1 MKRIRDVRVGLNR
14 DDAELLAKLR
24 AGICLNEHGKNVS
37 DAEVM
42 RRGLRALA
50 REMGEQDA

>member
-1 MKRIRDVRVGLNR
+1 MTRVRDVRVSLDR
-14 DDAELLAKLR
+14 EAAELLARLR
-24 AGICLNEHGKNVS
+24 VGICLNEHGKNVS

-42 RRGLRALA
+42 RRGLKALA